1 MLRFIKISGNS
12 LSPEYQE
19 GDFVLIATMP
29 RFLYSVR
36 QGDLFVFRHP
46 LFGTMVK
53 KVHRISADANQIYV
67 IGTHENSIDSRQF
80 GPVRKDELIG
90 KVIWHIRRPC
100 R

>member
-1 MLRFIKISGNS
+1 MVKFIKISGNS
-12 LSPEYQE
+12 LAPEYQE
-19 GDFVLIATMP
+19 GDFVLIAKMP
-29 RFLYSVR
+29 PFLYSVR
-36 QGDLFVFRHP
+36 EGDLFVFRHP

-53 KVHRISADANQIYV
+53 KVHRVSADANQICV